1 MSEMNQISEKRP
13 PNEELTVIL
22 PAYNEEEA
30 LSPLVENWQQYR
42 QDILADHGL
51 NLMILIVNDGSR
63 DRTHQIGKM
72 LEQENANVTLVDHP
86 HNKGLGE
93 AVKTGLNYILDKRP
107 LSSFAALMD
116 SDNTHDPRFVLD
128 MLKKQKQTGAD
139 IVIASR
145 YETGAKIKGVSGFRL
160 LTSQGAKL
168 VFSLILHV
176 PGVQDYTCGYRLY
189 KREILQKAKKRFG
202 DNLIKESGFTCMV
215 ELLYKLYCCG
225 GSFAEVP
232 FYLRYDLKAGSSKM
246 KVVKTSLDSF
256 TLACNLKK
264 ITREA

>member
-1 MSEMNQISEKRP
+1 MPEINPLSENPLPK
-13 PNEELTVIL
+13 EELTVIL

-42 QDILADHGL
+42 QEILLNHGL
-51 NLMILIVNDGSR
+51 QLMILIVNDGSR
-63 DRTHQIGKM
+63 DRTHLIGKM
-72 LEQENANVTLVDHP
+72 LEEANVNVTLVDHP

-93 AVKTGLNYILDKRP
+93 AVKTGINYILDNRP
-107 LSSFAALMD
+107 QSSFAALMD
-116 SDNTHDPRFVLD
+116 SDNTHDPRFILD
-128 MLKKQKQTGAD
+128 MLKKQKQTGSD

-176 PGVQDYTCGYRLY
+176 PNVQDYTCGYRLY
-189 KREILQKAKKRFG
+189 KQEILQKAKKRFG
-202 DNLIKESGFTCMV
+202 DDLIKESGFTCMV

-225 GSFAEVP
+225 GHFAEVP

-246 KVVKTSLDSF
+246 KVIKTSVDSF
-256 TLACNLKK
+256 FLACNLKK
-264 ITREA
+264 IFRES